1 MNLVSKTI
9 SVGNRSINSKITREQ
24 VEDLKNLYKSFRYK
38 IENESEK
45 LILQKY
51 FNVKFIKEDFVHYSI
66 PRKQE
71 IRRFKLLILKKDDLA
86 EIIQRILDNSELV
99 NDPSIQ
105 DMETILVN
113 EISQSINKEIIS
125 KLMNMS
131 NFKYGK

>member
-1 MNLVSKTI
+1 MNLTSKTI